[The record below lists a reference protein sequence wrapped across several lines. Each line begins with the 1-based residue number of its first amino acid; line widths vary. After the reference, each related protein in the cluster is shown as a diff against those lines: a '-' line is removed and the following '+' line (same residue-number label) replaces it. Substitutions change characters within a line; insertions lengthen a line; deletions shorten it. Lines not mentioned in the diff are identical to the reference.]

1 MSKLYYCRQTTE
13 KCKSIRYPS
22 KPHPYKYGTSGCIYT
37 SGCGVC
43 ASLMVLHNFGF
54 TILDTAAWT
63 QKCLVMGARSA
74 EGTDMDTITAYLEKY
89 YGILSKRAKTVTD
102 LKKHLKTG
110 GKAIVCVSG
119 GGKKLFSNGGHYV
132 YVGGLDKSGNL
143 IVLDPYWYDG
153 KFTMTANRRKYTKV
167 KNAREVYVQPAALAS
182 DISGI
187 WLFTN
192 AKGGKTVYAENDVN
206 YRKASPKAPTVK
218 PGTHTTTAVRGI
230 YKGAGAATGRKKV
243 KDLTTD
249 GRKYATS
256 SKGTNNAFLR
266 KGTKITLLETKMA
279 NSGNLWGRIP
289 SGWMCIWEKDTNT
302 RFLK

>member
-22 KPHPYKYGTSGCIYT
+22 KSHPYKYGNSGCIYT

-54 TILDTAAWT
+54 TGLDTAAWT
-63 QKCLVMGARSA
+63 QKCLLMGARSA
-74 EGTDMDTITAYLEKY
+74 DGTNMNTVAAYLEKHY
-89 YGILSKRAKTVTD
+89 SIVSKRAKSVAD
-102 LKKHLKTG
+102 LKAHLKAG

-119 GGKKLFSNGGHYV
+119 GGKKLFSNGGHYI
-132 YVGGLDKSGNL
+132 YIGGIDKSGNM

-192 AKGGKTVYAENDVN
+192 AKGSQNCLCGKRCEL
-206 YRKASPKAPTVK
+206 PQ
-218 PGTHTTTAVRGI
+218 
-230 YKGAGAATGRKKV
+230 
-243 KDLTTD
+243 
-249 GRKYATS
+249 
-256 SKGTNNAFLR
+256 
-266 KGTKITLLETKMA
+266 
-279 NSGNLWGRIP
+279 GNTQGSLP
-289 SGWMCIWEKDTNT
+289 
-302 RFLK
+302 